1 MPSDTAPE
9 GGAGSE
15 QTPGQETAAW
25 RLSRKEI
32 CDSDRNM
39 KLLCSQARK
48 REIREYFGE
57 MAEYKVKTEGYLTVT
72 VPRIQGPEFFGWLT
86 VMGKD
91 VRIVKPR
98 KTAAAYRDYLK
109 ILAREYKGV

>member
-1 MPSDTAPE
+1 M
-9 GGAGSE
+9 
-15 QTPGQETAAW
+15 
-25 RLSRKEI
+25 
-32 CDSDRNM
+32 
-39 KLLCSQARK
+39 
-48 REIREYFGE
+48 
-57 MAEYKVKTEGYLTVT
+57 T

>member
-1 MPSDTAPE
+1 
-9 GGAGSE
+9 
-15 QTPGQETAAW
+15 
-25 RLSRKEI
+25 
-32 CDSDRNM
+32 
-39 KLLCSQARK
+39 
-48 REIREYFGE
+48 
-57 MAEYKVKTEGYLTVT
+57 MAEYKVKTEVYLTVT